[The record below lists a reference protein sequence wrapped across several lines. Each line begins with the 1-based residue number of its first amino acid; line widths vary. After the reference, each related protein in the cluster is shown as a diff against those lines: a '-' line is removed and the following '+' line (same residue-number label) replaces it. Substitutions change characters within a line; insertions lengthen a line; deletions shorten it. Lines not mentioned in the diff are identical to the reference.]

1 MKQVRQSIT
10 VIIKLH
16 NDFASMTGYPLFDEI
31 QTIITSY
38 KLDVRSEINIAVLLF
53 ATGKVIKSL
62 NASQTGPRLHVPT
75 PYIRGRLYESVT
87 MSRSISTSAL
97 NRSRYI
103 SGFDISLIVYI
114 QILDKLELK
123 DTFWNGLL
131 LFMTNVMLPKYKDIL
146 CGKSFESCEERVKAK
161 EQFFTSLEQLFKA
174 VSEHPEEVYII
185 NQFSTSTVLYSRNG
199 TIGISLCF

>member
-62 NASQTGPRLHVPT
+62 NAS
-75 PYIRGRLYESVT
+75 
-87 MSRSISTSAL
+87 
-97 NRSRYI
+97 
-103 SGFDISLIVYI
+103 
-114 QILDKLELK
+114 
-123 DTFWNGLL
+123 
-131 LFMTNVMLPKYKDIL
+131 
-146 CGKSFESCEERVKAK
+146 
-161 EQFFTSLEQLFKA
+161 
-174 VSEHPEEVYII
+174 
-185 NQFSTSTVLYSRNG
+185 
-199 TIGISLCF
+199 